1 MGKVYANV
9 TVENAFDRERTC
21 SGLTPDAPIRHVH
34 YTAMLTDSGATT
46 LCLPGEAIAELGL
59 PLLEE
64 VRVGTA
70 TGVVPARLFEG
81 ARITVDGRTRT
92 VECLELPG
100 GREPL
105 LGVFPMEILGIDLD
119 LKNERI
125 VLRPEW
131 GDETYLTIL

>member
-9 TVENAFDRERTC
+9 TIENAFDRERTR
-21 SGLTPDAPIRHVH
+21 SALIPEAVVRHVH
-34 YTAMLTDSGATT
+34 YNAMLADSGATT
-46 LCLPGEAIAELGL
+46 LCLPAEAIAELGL
-59 PLLEE
+59 PFLDE

-105 LGVFPMEILGIDLD
+105 LGVFPTEILGIDLD

-125 VLRPEW
+125 ILRPEW
-131 GDETYLTIL
+131 GDETSLTIL